1 MAAGKTETLRMPIFK
16 HWRDGH
22 DDVFVIEGAA
32 LEAPNPPVSRSVRK
46 SLQRNRYENAEA
58 YLVSH
63 LVRPGDTVL
72 DLGAG
77 LGLTAIL
84 AAKASGGGRV
94 VAYEANPA
102 IAPLAEKNARRNGV
116 QVEIRNRA
124 VAAKKGLCEFHLRRS
139 FPASSFIATKGSKT
153 IQIAAD
159 AAQEVIDEVRP
170 DVILCDIEGI
180 EKEVLIRSNLSSVQR
195 LVVEVHPQIIGLLGV
210 AECAEALTL
219 AGFRLL
225 PSLCFEQV
233 LVFDRDGSAA
243 SIPPFSPQRETT
255 AKTTA

>member
-1 MAAGKTETLRMPIFK
+1 MPIFK
-16 HWRDGH
+16 PWRARR
-22 DDVFVIEGAA
+22 DDAFVIQGVA
-32 LEAPNPPVSRSVRK
+32 LEAPDPPVSRSVRK
-46 SLQRNRYENAEA
+46 SLQRNKYENAEA

-102 IAPLAEKNARRNGV
+102 VAPLAEKNARRNGV
-116 QVEIRNRA
+116 KVEIRNRA
-124 VAAKKGLCEFHLRRS
+124 VAAKKGLCEFHVRRS
-139 FPASSFIATKGSKT
+139 FPASSFIAAKGSKT
-153 IQIAAD
+153 IQIEAD

-170 DVILCDIEGI
+170 EVIICDIEGI
-180 EKEVLIRSNLSSVQR
+180 EREVLTKSNLSSVQR
-195 LVVEVHPQIIGLLGV
+195 LVVEVHPQIIGLQGV
-210 AECAEALTL
+210 AECTQALALT
-219 AGFRLL
+219 GFRLL

-243 SIPPFSPQRETT
+243 SIPPFSPQRGATGKAT
-255 AKTTA
+255 A

>member
-1 MAAGKTETLRMPIFK
+1 MPIFK
-16 HWRDGH
+16 PWRDGH
-22 DDVFVIEGAA
+22 GDEFVVDGIV
-32 LEAPNPPVSRSVRK
+32 LEAPNPPVSHSVRK
-46 SLQRNRYENAEA
+46 SLQRHKYENAEA
-58 YLVSH
+58 YLVRQ
-63 LVRPGDTVL
+63 LVRPGDAVL

-84 AAKASGGGRV
+84 AAKASNGGRV

-102 IAPLAEKNARRNGV
+102 IAPLAEKNARRNSV

-153 IQIAAD
+153 IQVEAD

-180 EKEVLIRSNLSSVQR
+180 EREILVEGNLSSVQR
-195 LVVEVHPQIIGLLGV
+195 LVVEVHPQIIGLQGV
-210 AECAEALTL
+210 AECAQALAL
-219 AGFRLL
+219 AGFRLA
-225 PSLCFEQV
+225 PTLCVEQV
-233 LVFDRDGSAA
+233 LVFDRDGSSA
-243 SIPPFSPQRETT
+243 SIAPFPGKSSGK
-255 AKTTA
+255 ASA

>member
-1 MAAGKTETLRMPIFK
+1 MPIFK
-16 HWRDGH
+16 RWRNGN
-22 DDVFVIEGAA
+22 DDVFIVDGIA

-46 SLQRNRYENAEA
+46 SLQRNKYESAEA
-58 YLVSH
+58 YLVSR

-124 VAAKKGLCEFHLRRS
+124 VAAKKGACEFHIRRS
-139 FPASSFIATKGSKT
+139 FPASSFAATKGSKT
-153 IQIAAD
+153 IQIEAD
-159 AAQEVIDEVRP
+159 AAQEVIDEIRP
-170 DVILCDIEGI
+170 DVIICDIEGI
-180 EKEVLIRSNLSSVQR
+180 EREVLAKSNLPSVQR
-195 LVVEVHPQIIGLLGV
+195 MVVEVHPQIIGLLGV
-210 AECAEALTL
+210 VECTEALAL
-219 AGFRLL
+219 SGFRLV

-233 LVFDRDGSAA
+233 LVFDRDGSCA
-243 SIPPFSPQRETT
+243 SIPPFSSRGQTIGKAPTI
-255 AKTTA
+255 